1 MVSGPDD
8 DRPPVQPQPTARV
21 FISYKRA
28 DRPRVA
34 LLAEALQAAGHQV
47 WWDAMIEGGA
57 AFARRI
63 EDQLKA
69 ADAVVVAWSA
79 QSVASDWVRDEAG
92 HARDAGKL
100 VPVSIDGTQPPLGF
114 RQYHVV
120 DLSRWKGDA
129 AAPEFRTVLAGIVGA
144 SDGAPAPA
152 GRRGPLLTRRAA
164 VIGAGAAGVAATAA
178 IGLLHPWRA
187 SAADNSIAVLPFRN
201 LSGDPAQA
209 YFSDGLA
216 EEVRAALTRNASL
229 RVAAPT
235 SSNMFRDVPDAR
247 SIGSRLRVAHL
258 LEGSVRKAGDMVRVS
273 AELIDTATGF
283 TSWSQDFERRLSDVF
298 AVQSEIAATVA
309 DALAVRVAQPKDMPG
324 GTRNAEAY
332 DSYLRGRA
340 LFNADEGEASDRA
353 ALALFESAIALDPAY
368 AAAHAA
374 RSRSLAGIA
383 TQYAIADTLK
393 GLYDQAIAAARRAIE
408 LAPDL
413 PAAHL
418 ALAFALFT
426 GHLDFRG
433 AREPFE
439 KAAALGAG
447 DADIILLYGLYAS
460 KAGLAA
466 RASDSV
472 RRAVQLDRLNP
483 RAWRAVASVAY
494 AGGRYSDVLPAA
506 QQALALN
513 AKISNVHA
521 MIGNALFALGRFQEA
536 RAAYEAEPNKSF
548 RLAGLAIVQHRLGD
562 EKAAQQTLADLV
574 SELGDSALYQQA
586 EIFAQWG
593 RRDAALA
600 ALEKARVVGDS
611 GLLYMPTDAM
621 LQSLRGD
628 PRYTQLLKA
637 MGLA

>member
-1 MVSGPDD
+1 VNDD
-8 DRPPVQPQPTARV
+8 AHPPPGTRAMRV

-34 LLAEALQAAGHQV
+34 LLADALQEAGHQV

-79 QSVASDWVRDEAG
+79 QSVGSDWVRDEAG

-100 VPVSIDGTQPPLGF
+100 VPVTIDGAEPPLGF

-129 AAPEFRTVLAGIVGA
+129 GAPEFQAVLAGIVGA
-144 SDGAPAPA
+144 ADGVPAPAPS
-152 GRRGPLLTRRAA
+152 RSRSRPVLTRRAA
-164 VIGAGAAGVAATAA
+164 LIGAGGAGVVAAGAA
-178 IGLLHPWRA
+178 IGLLHPWSRA
-187 SAADNSIAVLPFRN
+187 AADNSVAVLPFRN
-201 LSGDPAQA
+201 LSGDAAQA

-216 EEVRAALTRNASL
+216 EEVRAALTRNPSL

-235 SSNMFRDVPDAR
+235 SSNMLRDVPDAHA
-247 SIGSRLRVAHL
+247 IGARLHVAHL
-258 LEGSVRKAGDMVRVS
+258 LEGSVRKAGDMVRIS
-273 AELIDTATGF
+273 AELIETATGF

-298 AVQSEIAATVA
+298 AIQSEIAATVA
-309 DALAVRVAQPKDMPG
+309 DALAVRVAQPTDMPG

-332 DSYLRGRA
+332 DAYLRGRA
-340 LFNADEGEASDRA
+340 LFNSDEGEASDRA
-353 ALALFESAIALDPAY
+353 ALALFESAVQLDPSY
-368 AAAHAA
+368 ASAHAA

-383 TQYAIADTLK
+383 TQYATADTLK
-393 GLYDQAIAAARRAIE
+393 GLYDQAIAAARRAVE
-408 LAPDL
+408 LAPGL

-433 AREPFE
+433 ARQPFE
-439 KAAALGAG
+439 QAASLGSG
-447 DADIILLYGLYAS
+447 DADILLLYALYAS
-460 KAGLAA
+460 KAGQAVKAA
-466 RASDSV
+466 DAV

-483 RAWRAVASVAY
+483 RAWRAQASVAY
-494 AGGRYSDVLPAA
+494 AAGRYRDVLPPA
-506 QQALALN
+506 QQSLALN
-513 AKISNVHA
+513 PKISNAHA
-521 MIGNALFALGRFQEA
+521 MIGNALFALGRFAEA

-562 EKAAQQTLADLV
+562 EKAAQQALADLV

-586 EIFAQWG
+586 EIQAQWG
-593 RRDAALA
+593 KRDAALA

-611 GLLYMPTDAM
+611 GLLYMPTDPM

-628 PRYTQLLKA
+628 PRYAQLLKA